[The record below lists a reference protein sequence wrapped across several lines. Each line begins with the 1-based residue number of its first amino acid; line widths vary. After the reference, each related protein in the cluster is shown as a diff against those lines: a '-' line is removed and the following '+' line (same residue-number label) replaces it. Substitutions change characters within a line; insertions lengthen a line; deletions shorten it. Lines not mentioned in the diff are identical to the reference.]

1 MEQEAK
7 DAKETRET
15 METRVVQNTSMK
27 IDTIEEFTER
37 GPKEDEIN

>member
-15 METRVVQNTSMK
+15 LETRVVQNTSIRMN
-27 IDTIEEFTER
+27 TNEEFTER
-37 GPKEDEIN
+37 GPKDDEIN